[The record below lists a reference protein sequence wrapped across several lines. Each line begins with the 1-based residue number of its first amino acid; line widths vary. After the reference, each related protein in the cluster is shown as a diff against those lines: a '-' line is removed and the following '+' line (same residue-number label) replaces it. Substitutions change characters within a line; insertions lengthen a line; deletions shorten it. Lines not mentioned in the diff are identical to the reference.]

1 MAMHIA
7 SHSCSI
13 QKKRSRQICASKC
26 PSWMAAYLLP
36 YKRKA
41 WVGELLGNAWAGV
54 RLPRW
59 EWGWPAVIAGSYFS
73 AVA

>member
-1 MAMHIA
+1 
-7 SHSCSI
+7 
-13 QKKRSRQICASKC
+13 
-26 PSWMAAYLLP
+26 MAAYLLP
-36 YKRKA
+36 YKHKA

-59 EWGWPAVIAGSYFS
+59 EWGWPADIAGSYFS